1 MADFSG
7 LWLCTEVENFE
18 NFAEKLGISWM
29 MKKVAS
35 ATGWGKG
42 VKKIAFKMEP
52 GGKQIEIEEHTP
64 FGKTTAT
71 LVVDGSSR
79 DHKDPSGAAGKV
91 IATWNGETLLQDFTR
106 SKDSKLVRTSRCL
119 EGGELLETLECD
131 GVVARRKYAKQ

>member
-52 GGKQIEIEEHTP
+52 GGKQVSVEG
-64 FGKTTAT
+64 FCS
-71 LVVDGSSR
+71 GSGCSMIVGVL
-79 DHKDPSGAAGKV
+79 GAA
-91 IATWNGETLLQDFTR
+91 EPP
-106 SKDSKLVRTSRCL
+106 
-119 EGGELLETLECD
+119 
-131 GVVARRKYAKQ
+131 RRGL